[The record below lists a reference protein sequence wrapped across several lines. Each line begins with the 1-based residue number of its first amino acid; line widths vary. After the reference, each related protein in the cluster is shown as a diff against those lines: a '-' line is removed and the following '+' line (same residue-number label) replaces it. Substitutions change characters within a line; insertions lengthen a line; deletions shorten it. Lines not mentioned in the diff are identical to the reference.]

1 MRTYSVVSLSEL
13 LTLEKEGMKRRRLE
27 SASNNLM
34 IAETSQI
41 QVQQVPKKNKLK
53 KFNKRWHKKKKEMSM
68 F

>member
-1 MRTYSVVSLSEL
+1 
-13 LTLEKEGMKRRRLE
+13 MKRRRLE